1 MVVVPLPSC
10 PLACPL
16 ALWPPCPPR
25 PLPRARLKQVA
36 ARPPPG
42 SRSRGGLIG
51 PAALGR
57 PGQCRNRSRQLPR
70 RLCRPQLAQLPR
82 RLCRPQLRPPRPRCV
97 SGAPG
102 LTNHKPFQTG
112 PTGPTRTRRDRV
124 KGRARRRRRAH
135 RRPQSRPEQ
144 RRERQERSKQR
155 PWSVSRRRQSR
166 GGPSAEEGQGLWHV
180 GSRFEGAN
188 AVAGCGGGPCE
199 AERAGSGRRAAG
211 LVGGARE
218 PLSFP

>member
-70 RLCRPQLAQLPR
+70 RLCRPQL
-82 RLCRPQLRPPRPRCV
+82 RPPRPRRV

-102 LTNHKPFQTG
+102 LTTNRKSFQTSPRG
-112 PTGPTRTRRDRV
+112 PTGPTDRV
-124 KGRARRRRRAH
+124 KGH
-135 RRPQSRPEQ
+135 RRPQ
-144 RRERQERSKQR
+144 RQERSKQP
-155 PWSVSRRRQSR
+155 PWSVSRQRRRRPRALACWLSFRRRQRPVQTRSR
-166 GGPSAEEGQGLWHV
+166 RQNRSHRLRRRPLR
-180 GSRFEGAN
+180 SRKGRER
-188 AVAGCGGGPCE
+188 PC
-199 AERAGSGRRAAG
+199 
-211 LVGGARE
+211 
-218 PLSFP
+218 P

>member
-51 PAALGR
+51 PAVLGR

-70 RLCRPQLAQLPR
+70 RLCRPQL
-82 RLCRPQLRPPRPRCV
+82 RPPRPRRV

-102 LTNHKPFQTG
+102 LTTNRKSFQTSPRG
-112 PTGPTRTRRDRV
+112 PTGPTDRV
-124 KGRARRRRRAH
+124 KGH

-155 PWSVSRRRQSR
+155 PWSVSRQRRRRPRALSCCLSLRRRLLRSR
-166 GGPSAEEGQGLWHV
+166 KGRE
-180 GSRFEGAN
+180 R
-188 AVAGCGGGPCE
+188 PC
-199 AERAGSGRRAAG
+199 
-211 LVGGARE
+211 
-218 PLSFP
+218 P

>member
-1 MVVVPLPSC
+1 MMMYSNITKSSSHC
-10 PLACPL
+10 DGCCPL
-16 ALWPPCPPR
+16 ALLPSCLSPCPLAPVSA
-25 PLPRARLKQVA
+25 PTSTARAAQAGGRAAAPWLKEQ
-36 ARPPPG
+36 
-42 SRSRGGLIG
+42 GGLSG

-57 PGQCRNRSRQLPR
+57 PGQCRSRGRHLSR
-70 RLCRPQLAQLPR
+70 C
-82 RLCRPQLRPPRPRCV
+82 LCRPQLRPPRPRCV

-102 LTNHKPFQTG
+102 FTNHLPFQTG

-166 GGPSAEEGQGLWHV
+166 GGPSAEEGQGLSRV
-180 GSRFEGAN
+180 ASRFEG
-188 AVAGCGGGPCE
+188 GSCE
-199 AERAGSGRRAAG
+199 AERAGSGRA
-211 LVGGARE
+211 LE
-218 PLSFP
+218 PLHFDFR

>member
-57 PGQCRNRSRQLPR
+57 PGQCRNRGRHLS
-70 RLCRPQLAQLPR
+70 R

-102 LTNHKPFQTG
+102 LTNRKPFQTSPTG
-112 PTGPTRTRRDRV
+112 PTGPTGPTDRV
-124 KGRARRRRRAH
+124 KGH
-135 RRPQSRPEQ
+135 RRPQSRPKQ

-155 PWSVSRRRQSR
+155 PWSVSRQRRRRPRALACCLSLRRRLLRSR
-166 GGPSAEEGQGLWHV
+166 KGRE
-180 GSRFEGAN
+180 R
-188 AVAGCGGGPCE
+188 PC
-199 AERAGSGRRAAG
+199 
-211 LVGGARE
+211 
-218 PLSFP
+218 P

>member
-57 PGQCRNRSRQLPR
+57 PGQCRRRSR
-70 RLCRPQLAQLPR
+70 QLPR

-102 LTNHKPFQTG
+102 LTNRKPFQTSPTG
-112 PTGPTRTRRDRV
+112 PTGPTGPTDRV
-124 KGRARRRRRAH
+124 KGH

-155 PWSVSRRRQSR
+155 PWSVSRQRRR
-166 GGPSAEEGQGLWHV
+166 RP
-180 GSRFEGAN
+180 
-188 AVAGCGGGPCE
+188 
-199 AERAGSGRRAAG
+199 RALAIC
-211 LVGGARE
+211 
-218 PLSFP
+218 LSFRRRLLRSRKGRERPCA

>member
-70 RLCRPQLAQLPR
+70 RLCRPQL
-82 RLCRPQLRPPRPRCV
+82 RPPRPRCV

-102 LTNHKPFQTG
+102 LTHRQPFQTSPTG
-112 PTGPTRTRRDRV
+112 PTGPTGPTDRV
-124 KGRARRRRRAH
+124 KGH
-135 RRPQSRPEQ
+135 RRPQ
-144 RRERQERSKQR
+144 RQERSKQP
-155 PWSVSRRRQSR
+155 PWSVSRQRRR
-166 GGPSAEEGQGLWHV
+166 RP
-180 GSRFEGAN
+180 
-188 AVAGCGGGPCE
+188 
-199 AERAGSGRRAAG
+199 RALAIC
-211 LVGGARE
+211 
-218 PLSFP
+218 LSFRRRLLRSRKGRERPCP